1 MLYLDSEY
9 FINIIYLYNL
19 IMAEEIQK
27 NNEKEKKKEIDE
39 VLKCQKE
46 RDEYL
51 DGWKRA
57 KADLINY
64 KKDEAKRFETIIKFS
79 QEAIV
84 RDLINILDSFDL
96 AILALEREDKA
107 EKGIYLIK
115 SQLEDNLKKYGLEK
129 VIVSV
134 NQPFDPNLQEA
145 IVAIESDKPSGT
157 IVEEIEKGYLLNGKL
172 IRPARVKVAK

>member
-1 MLYLDSEY
+1 MFTIVNKMLYLDSEY

-27 NNEKEKKKEIDE
+27 NNEEEKKEAEWKEKSKEIDE

-79 QEAIV
+79 QEAII

-96 AILALEREDKA
+96 AILAW
-107 EKGIYLIK
+107 
-115 SQLEDNLKKYGLEK
+115 
-129 VIVSV
+129 
-134 NQPFDPNLQEA
+134 
-145 IVAIESDKPSGT
+145 
-157 IVEEIEKGYLLNGKL
+157 
-172 IRPARVKVAK
+172 